1 MTWHARGR
9 RHVRSQDTKRV
20 HQVHGVRSEPAHSVA
35 SGAEGPR
42 VVGAHTEPAR
52 SVIGGGMVEEGV
64 EEVMRADAIHEGSVA
79 IVTEAARSF
88 IWGSAKVCVGG
99 NW

>member
-1 MTWHARGR
+1 
-9 RHVRSQDTKRV
+9 
-20 HQVHGVRSEPAHSVA
+20 
-35 SGAEGPR
+35 
-42 VVGAHTEPAR
+42 
-52 SVIGGGMVEEGV
+52 MVEEGV